1 MKLNRQ
7 TLFTLVFEDS
17 LAKLSEGIALLSEW
31 RRHKLSFSLFLLLCL
46 NAVVAPAVYAQA
58 GDSFAKTQAYAIALL
73 GLVTLTLSVYLFA
86 VIFQPERF

>member
-1 MKLNRQ
+1 MKLFRE
-7 TLFTLVFEDS
+7 VFEDS
-17 LAKLSEGIALLSEW
+17 LEFVSHW
-31 RRHKLSFSLFLLLCL
+31 RRHKLPFALFLLLCL

-73 GLVTLTLSVYLFA
+73 GLVTLALSVYLFV